1 MRAKTLLARIDLSTV
16 INRIKITLEDLQTNH
31 PKRTDLI
38 DTTRESLTQLTN
50 VKEVFNDLEQIN
62 EELYKENSKLLL
74 EALKHQKELK
84 LLRNFKNNN
93 IDKLTNGF

>member
-31 PKRTDLI
+31 SKRTDLI
-38 DTTRESLTQLTN
+38 NTTRDSLAQLTN
-50 VKEVFNDLEQIN
+50 AKEVFNDLEQIN
-62 EELYKENSKLLL
+62 EELYRENSKLLL

-84 LLRNFKNNN
+84 LLRNFKKNN

>member
-31 PKRTDLI
+31 AKRTDLI
-38 DTTRESLTQLTN
+38 ETTRESLTQLTN

-62 EELYKENSKLLL
+62 EELLKENSKLLL

>member
-16 INRIKITLEDLQTNH
+16 INRLKITLEDLQTNH

-38 DTTRESLTQLTN
+38 KNTRESLSQLTN
-50 VKEVFNDLEQIN
+50 AKEVFNDLEQIN
-62 EELYKENSKLLL
+62 EELIKENSKLLL

-84 LLRNFKNNN
+84 LLRNFKKNN